1 MDEMVTSMSTAVRNR
16 RSKKSTKESEF
27 SEVVEGRASKDD
39 SSSGW
44 TSEHCSNSGS
54 NIRLVTY
61 YHRVNPILTLFHDE
75 KSKHNVDNKQENR
88 KPKRAIDTQTVES
101 TSH

>member
-1 MDEMVTSMSTAVRNR
+1 MVTSMSTAVRNR

-44 TSEHCSNSGS
+44 TGEQSSNSGRMS
-54 NIRLVTY
+54 DMPLLRRI
-61 YHRVNPILTLFHDE
+61 NPILTLFHNE
-75 KSKHNVDNKQENR
+75 QSKYDIDNKQENR
-88 KPKRAIDTQTVES
+88 QPKRAINTQTVES
-101 TSH
+101 TSC